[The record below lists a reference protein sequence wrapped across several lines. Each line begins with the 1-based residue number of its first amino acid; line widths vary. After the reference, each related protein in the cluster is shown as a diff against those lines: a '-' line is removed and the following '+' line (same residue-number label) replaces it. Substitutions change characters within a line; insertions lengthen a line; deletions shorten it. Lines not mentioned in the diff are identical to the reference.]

1 MLLRPGFAVERA
13 ADTRSGLELQI
24 LSPESVGAGIN
35 VEHAFS
41 TVNNKS
47 YGCGSKVTHN
57 LAGLFGV
64 MQGATSALSACRCRG
79 SRSMG
84 LCGCWYSPSRPW

>member
-1 MLLRPGFAVERA
+1 MQTLVLLWPGFSVERA
-13 ADTRSGLELQI
+13 ADTRSGLEFQI

-64 MQGATSALSACRCRG
+64 MQGARSALSACRCRG

-84 LCGCWYSPSRPW
+84 RCGCW

>member
-1 MLLRPGFAVERA
+1 MLLRHGFAVERA
-13 ADTRSGLELQI
+13 ADIHRGLELDTVPGI
-24 LSPESVGAGIN
+24 ATLLAAGPVGAGITL
-35 VEHAFS
+35 EYPFS

-64 MQGATSALSACRCRG
+64 MQGARSALSACRSRG
-79 SRSMG
+79 SRSMRR
-84 LCGCWYSPSRPW
+84 CGCW

>member
-1 MLLRPGFAVERA
+1 M
-13 ADTRSGLELQI
+13 
-24 LSPESVGAGIN
+24 GAGIN

>member
-1 MLLRPGFAVERA
+1 MQTLVLLWPGFAVERA
-13 ADTRSGLELQI
+13 ANTRSGLELQI
-24 LSPESVGAGIN
+24 LSPESAVGAGIN

-64 MQGATSALSACRCRG
+64 MQGARSALSACRCRG

-84 LCGCWYSPSRPW
+84 RCGCW

>member
-1 MLLRPGFAVERA
+1 MQTLVLLRPGFAVERA
-13 ADTRSGLELQI
+13 ADTRCGLELQI
-24 LSPESVGAGIN
+24 LSPESAVGAGIN

-57 LAGLFGV
+57 LVGLFGV
-64 MQGATSALSACRCRG
+64 M
-79 SRSMG
+79 
-84 LCGCWYSPSRPW
+84 